1 MGQGNPY
8 GGGPGICHILAS
20 PLDISMVN
28 EQNVEGLASPTEVV
42 GNIKSGKRA
51 SHKRGDP
58 RSHERCKNNLEL
70 VEGEGPLIEPN
81 LTRADL
87 SGRNL
92 SEVNLRRAELSEA
105 NLTGAH
111 LAKADLSEAEL
122 MSADLDSAKP
132 VRANLFRADLMGAN
146 LTGAK
151 LTGADLREADL
162 SRADLSGAD
171 LSGADLREASLTQE
185 ELEPAIGDENTRLPA
200 ELNPPAHW
208 GVKTDEQAK
217 ED

>member
-1 MGQGNPY
+1 
-8 GGGPGICHILAS
+8 
-20 PLDISMVN
+20 MVN
-28 EQNVEGLASPTEVV
+28 EQNVEGLASPTDVV
-42 GNIKSGKRA
+42 GNIKSAKRA
-51 SHKRGDP
+51 SQKRGDP
-58 RSHERCKNNLEL
+58 RSHERCKSNLEL

-105 NLTGAH
+105 NLTGAD
-111 LAKADLSEAEL
+111 LSGTNLSEA
-122 MSADLDSAKP
+122 
-132 VRANLFRADLMGAN
+132 NLSRADLMGAN

-162 SRADLSGAD
+162 SGADLSGAD
-171 LSGADLREASLTQE
+171 LSGADLSTASLTQE
-185 ELEPAIGDENTRLPA
+185 EVEPAIGDENTQLPA
-200 ELNPPAHW
+200 ELTPPAHW
-208 GVKTDEQAK
+208 GVGTEEQAK